1 MGCCEIEKILVY
13 IREIKGEGIFMM
25 NLSVEVGTSMLITI
39 IALVQEFYYVIMFVF
54 AFISSLPFRIIIEIV
69 CFDLLN
75 DLLIILTYS

>member
-1 MGCCEIEKILVY
+1 
-13 IREIKGEGIFMM
+13 
-25 NLSVEVGTSMLITI
+25 MLITI